1 MQMADRVFVEL
12 SPEEIAIVQDALW
25 SKVSEN
31 AQAQLNHAVYKKFD
45 KALSELCIKF
55 LDLRK
60 KHPVNMVE
68 FIFDQDFKI
77 TTN

>member
-1 MQMADRVFVEL
+1 MADRVFVEL

-25 SKVSEN
+25 DKVAKN
-31 AQAQLNHAVYKKFD
+31 AELQLNQAIYKKFD

-60 KHPVNMVE
+60 KNPVNMVD

-77 TTN
+77 NTN